1 MGEMSRTNGKRITV
15 LASVLMLSCMVALTA
30 AAVPLYRLFCQVTG
44 FGGTTTTAE
53 VAPGAT
59 DDAPLV
65 TVRFNANTGR
75 GMAWDFEPMQLE
87 VTARVGEQITV
98 FYEASNPTDRDITGT
113 STYNVTPQKVG
124 GYFAKIDCFCFTEQ
138 LLQPG
143 QSVAMPV
150 TFFVDPELAIDP
162 LTKEVRTITLSYTFF
177 EVVSEETTTSAVLAD
192 PADAV
197 IN

>member
-1 MGEMSRTNGKRITV
+1 MSETRRTNGKRITV
-15 LASVLMLSCMVALTA
+15 LASILALSCMVALTA
-30 AAVPLYRLFCQVTG
+30 SAVPLYRLFCQVTG

-53 VAPGAT
+53 MAPGAV
-59 DDAPLV
+59 DDAPMV
-65 TVRFNANTGR
+65 TVRFNADTGQ
-75 GMAWDFEPMQLE
+75 GMAWDFKPMQLE
-87 VTARVGEQITV
+87 VTAQVGEQVTV
-98 FYEASNPTDRDITGT
+98 FYEASNPTDRAITGT

-162 LTKEVRTITLSYTFF
+162 LTQEVRTITLSYTFF
-177 EVVSEETTTSAVLAD
+177 EIVPEETTTSAVLAD

>member
-1 MGEMSRTNGKRITV
+1 MSKISRTNGKRITV
-15 LASVLMLSCMVALTA
+15 LASVLVLSCMVGLTA

-53 VAPGAT
+53 AAPGAA

-65 TVRFNANTGR
+65 TVRFNALTGR
-75 GMAWDFEPMQLE
+75 DMAWDFEPMQLE
-87 VTARVGEQITV
+87 ITARVGEQVTV
-98 FYEASNPTDRDITGT
+98 FYEASNPTDRAITGT

-138 LLQPG
+138 ILQPG
-143 QSVAMPV
+143 QTVAMPV
-150 TFFVDPELAIDP
+150 TFFVDPELVMDP
-162 LTKEVRTITLSYTFF
+162 LTQEVRTITLSYTFF
-177 EVVSEETTTSAVLAD
+177 EIVLEETTTSAVLAD
-192 PADAV
+192 PVNAV